1 MQEFIR
7 ARNPEQKKQRLE
19 EIMAATDKLFHESS
33 YHAVTLTTIA
43 EELGWSRGNLYK
55 YVTTKEEI
63 FLELY
68 AKKQLDFALDVDAA
82 LAGKQLSDKEFAA
95 IWADVLGC
103 HQDYL
108 RYHGILS
115 TIIETNVT
123 LQNLTA
129 FKKRS
134 YGDRERIFALLRSQC
149 PGLPEK
155 LVRQLFFALL
165 YHGCGLYTHTHCSE
179 LTAQALEAAGM
190 PVPHDTFEP
199 MFADFMVMCL
209 QYYKKAYCPN
219 GTAN

>member
-1 MQEFIR
+1 MQEFMR
-7 ARNPEQKKQRLE
+7 ARNPEQKKLRLE
-19 EIMAATDKLFHESS
+19 EIMAATDKLFHEHS
-33 YHAVTLTTIA
+33 YHDVTLTTIA
-43 EELGWSRGNLYK
+43 QELHWSRGNLYK

-63 FLELY
+63 CLELY
-68 AKKQLDFALDVDAA
+68 AQKQLAFAEELDGA
-82 LAGKQLSDKEFAA
+82 LAGKTLPDAEFAA
-95 IWADVLGC
+95 VWADVLGR

-134 YGDRERIFALLRSQC
+134 YADRESIFALLRSQC

-155 LVRQLFFALL
+155 LVRQLFFTLL
-165 YHGCGLYTHTHCSE
+165 YHGCGLYTHTHCTE
-179 LTAQALEAAGM
+179 LTAQALKAAGM
-190 PVPHDTFEP
+190 PVPNDTFEP

-209 QYYKKAYCPN
+209 QYYKKMV
-219 GTAN
+219 

>member
-1 MQEFIR
+1 MEEFIR

-19 EIMAATDKLFHESS
+19 EIMTATDKLFHEHP
-33 YHAVTLTTIA
+33 YHEVTLTTIA
-43 EELGWSRGNLYK
+43 EELHWSRGNLYK

-68 AKKQLDFALDVDAA
+68 AQKQLAFTTELEAA
-82 LAGKQLSDKEFAA
+82 FRGKTGLSDEDFAA
-95 IWADVLGC
+95 IWSDVLGR

-108 RYHGILS
+108 RYHGILA

-123 LQNLTA
+123 LDSLTA

-134 YGDRERIFALLRSQC
+134 FADRQPVFDLLAAQC

-165 YHGCGLYTHTHCSE
+165 YQGCGLYTHTHCSE
-179 LTAQALEAAGM
+179 LTAKAMAAAGQL
-190 PVPHDTFEP
+190 VSHDRFEP
-199 MFADFMVMCL
+199 LFADFMVMCL
-209 QYYKKAYCPN
+209 KYYQKKI
-219 GTAN
+219 

>member
-1 MQEFIR
+1 MEEFIR

-19 EIMAATDKLFHESS
+19 EIMAATDKLFHEHP
-33 YHAVTLTTIA
+33 YHEVTLTTIA
-43 EELGWSRGNLYK
+43 EELHWSRGNLYK

-68 AKKQLDFALDVDAA
+68 AQKQLAFAAELDAA
-82 LAGKQLSDKEFAA
+82 FSGKTGLSDEDFAA
-95 IWADVLGC
+95 IWSDVLGR

-108 RYHGILS
+108 RYHGILA
-115 TIIETNVT
+115 TIIEANVT
-123 LQNLTA
+123 LESLTA

-134 YGDRERIFALLRSQC
+134 FSDRRPLFALLAAQC
-149 PGLPEK
+149 PGLPDG

-179 LTAQALEAAGM
+179 LTAQAMIAAGLA
-190 PVPHDTFEP
+190 VPQDKFEP

-209 QYYKKAYCPN
+209 GYYKKK
-219 GTAN
+219 G